1 MIKKTTRTRTIR
13 LPLDLDARITLLAQ
27 KRLCSVNAW
36 IVNTLKRE
44 SKPKNQS

>member
-1 MIKKTTRTRTIR
+1 MEKRRTVTTTIR
-13 LPLDLDARITLLAQ
+13 LPVELKERIKVLAQ

-44 SKPKNQS
+44 SKPKKPS